1 MKVRI
6 GFFLL
11 VIFVVLLY
19 SCEKNNITT
28 EENNDE
34 IFLEEKITDNSEDS
48 EDKLFSDDS
57 EELYP
62 PKFKDMSNI
71 YDQSNMTLLYKYDG
85 YSSMKFGEYFR
96 LKTLEVS
103 NTKINDNNI

>member
-1 MKVRI
+1 MKGKI
-6 GFFLL
+6 IIFLL
-11 VIFVVLLY
+11 VISVMFLY
-19 SCEKNNITT
+19 SCEKNKKTS
-28 EENNDE
+28 EENNYKQ
-34 IFLEEKITDNSEDS
+34 FLEEKSTDNSENK
-48 EDKLFSDDS
+48 ENKLFSDDS
-57 EELYP
+57 GELP

-71 YDQSNMTLLYKYDG
+71 YGQSNMTLLYKYDG

>member
-1 MKVRI
+1 MKVRL

-11 VIFVVLLY
+11 IIFVVLLC
-19 SCEKNNITT
+19 SCEKNNITP

-34 IFLEEKITDNSEDS
+34 IFLEENSTDNSEND

-85 YSSMKFGEYFR
+85 DWSMWFGEYYR
-96 LKTLEVS
+96 LDDRSKKE
-103 NTKINDNNI
+103 